1 MEENY
6 LMPDVGETIEANLN
20 LQWFPGH
27 MTKTRRM
34 ITENLKLV
42 DIVAEIV
49 DARIPRA
56 SRNPMIDELLGGKPR
71 VIVLNKS
78 DLADPAA
85 NREWIAYYK
94 KQGIGVVPVNCNAGK
109 GFPQF
114 QVAVRERLAEKLR
127 RNEEKGMH
135 KAIRMMVVGIPNVG
149 KSSFINRLAGD
160 KKARVEDRPGV
171 TRSKQWIYTP
181 CGFQLLDTPGIL
193 WPKFEDRDVALN
205 LAFTGAIRDD
215 ITDVESVAAAL
226 LLRLSRTHADALRAR
241 YKIEIGPDMLGYDL
255 LEAVG
260 RRRGFLISGGEID
273 TERAARI
280 VLDEFRG
287 AVIGKITLEMPEETR

>member
-1 MEENY
+1 
-6 LMPDVGETIEANLN
+6 MPKIN
-20 LQWFPGH
+20 WYPGH
-27 MTKTRRM
+27 MEKTRRLLQ
-34 ITENLKLV
+34 EQLRV
-42 DIVAEIV
+42 V
-49 DARIPRA
+49 DAVIELCDARA
-56 SRNPMIDELLGGKPR
+56 PLATRNPDLERLTRDKARILILNKADLAGDSDTARWLETFRRQGLTAMRFNSNGGKIR
-71 VIVLNKS
+71 DI
-78 DLADPAA
+78 LARIAEATKPVADKYAA
-85 NREWIAYYK
+85 RGVK
-94 KQGIGVVPVNCNAGK
+94 KT
-109 GFPQF
+109 
-114 QVAVRERLAEKLR
+114 
-127 RNEEKGMH
+127 
-135 KAIRMMVVGIPNVG
+135 IRMMVVGIPNVG